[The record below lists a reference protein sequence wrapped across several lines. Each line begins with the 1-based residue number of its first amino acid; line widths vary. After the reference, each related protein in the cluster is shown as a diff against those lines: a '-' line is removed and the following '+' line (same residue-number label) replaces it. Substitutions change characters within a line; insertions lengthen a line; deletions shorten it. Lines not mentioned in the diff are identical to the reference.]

1 MLRAA
6 SSRAAEEARPGAGT
20 ARARRGT
27 AQHISS
33 TTARP
38 CRQRRH
44 QPGHQG
50 VRLLGLGPTRTSHPR
65 FPARGRGGSAPIP
78 PHRGLPPGLGSV
90 LFRCRRSRR
99 VGRAIYSERRPRQR
113 GSPAPP
119 PARPRCPRPQPR
131 EEAGEGTARVIY
143 CRDSP
148 KTPHPPA
155 PGRGGWR
162 RALGA
167 AGACTRKRVPGLC
180 WGTRQPEFS
189 RQWSGNDVFR
199 GCCCLSVPRPAR
211 TAREGHRW
219 PLRGWGARPLGR
231 WSGCSLPERQNALPP
246 DGTHGHLLT
255 PV

>member
-1 MLRAA
+1 MPGTLPAAGSSAPGAAIPARVPPMLRAA

-27 AQHISS
+27 GTAQHISS

-38 CRQRRH
+38 CRQRGH

-50 VRLLGLGPTRTSHPR
+50 VRLLGLGPTRTSHSR
-65 FPARGRGGSAPIP
+65 FPARFRGGSAPSP
-78 PHRGLPPGLGSV
+78 PRRGLPPRLGSV
-90 LFRCRRSRR
+90 LLQCRRSRR

-155 PGRGGWR
+155 PGRGRGWR

-167 AGACTRKRVPGLC
+167 AGARTKRVPGLC
-180 WGTRQPEFS
+180 WWTRQPQLS
-189 RQWSGNDVFR
+189 RQCS
-199 GCCCLSVPRPAR
+199 
-211 TAREGHRW
+211 EGAAASQSHS
-219 PLRGWGARPLGR
+219 PHELLEEAT
-231 WSGCSLPERQNALPP
+231 
-246 DGTHGHLLT
+246 DG
-255 PV
+255 P